1 MKSVDNIAEIF
12 PEELFWDVNMSQ
24 LDIQEDKDLIIPR
37 ALYAT
42 TESTFP
48 EDISRLEQLYNHSE
62 IVKEL
67 KSTKERISNEVCTM
81 VAQRYHIDRY
91 LGIYSIRPEIVV
103 FIY

>member
-81 VAQRYHIDRY
+81 VAQRYHVKHFSRY
-91 LGIYSIRPEIVV
+91 
-103 FIY
+103 